1 MVLIGTFVC
10 YMLVMLGQQ
19 RLPPMVVSIYN
30 YAQPVVAIVV
40 SLVMGIG
47 VFGLRQAF
55 ATALVFV
62 GVWFVMSNEQ

>member
-1 MVLIGTFVC
+1 
-10 YMLVMLGQQ
+10 MLGQQ
-19 RLPPMVVSIYN
+19 RLPPTVVSIYN

-62 GVWFVMSNEQ
+62 GVWFVMSNE

>member
-1 MVLIGTFVC
+1 MKTRKWVI
-10 YMLVMLGQQ
+10 LGQQ
-19 RLPPMVVSIYN
+19 RLPPTVVSIYN

-62 GVWFVMSNEQ
+62 GVWFVMSNE